1 MFKIEGQVTEIEG
14 TIKETLESV
23 DKLQADL
30 NGALASNQC
39 LKHRAKST
47 EDQVVLL
54 QRQVLELQ
62 A

>member
-30 NGALASNQC
+30 NGALASNRG
-39 LKHRAKST
+39 LKHREKSP

-54 QRQVLELQ
+54 
-62 A
+62 